1 MSKTPTPFNN
11 DLPVDSSSVHSKDLE
26 QKRVVENH
34 SISLLEEKL
43 LVNRNKKKI
52 GEVVIRK
59 ETETKMVHIP
69 VRCEK
74 LIIEK
79 AGVTTEHLA
88 EVNLSE
94 EEVNGVKFSE
104 FDNVNDIYQVQSEF
118 VSLEEVKALLAK
130 MTANSTQNNTKVR
143 LEIITDSS
151 ESQQVYQRMLEQP

>member
-43 LVNRNKKKI
+43 LVNRSKKKI